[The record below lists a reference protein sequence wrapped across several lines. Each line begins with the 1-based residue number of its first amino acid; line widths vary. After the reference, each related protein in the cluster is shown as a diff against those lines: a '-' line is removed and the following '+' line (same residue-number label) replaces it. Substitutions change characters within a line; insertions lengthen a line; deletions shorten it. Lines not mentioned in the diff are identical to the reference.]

1 MSAQPKIGAESLFFE
16 LAGELR
22 LSILIRLTHNSYRL
36 SKLALEIDATMQEAH
51 RNIVRLVDS
60 GLVSKYEEGQFAL
73 TPYGKIIVSLIPGY
87 AFLSSQQEYFLEHS
101 LGDLPTK
108 FIQRLSSFQ
117 GCEVVHGVMAIIQRW
132 KNLYYESNSYI
143 KEIMAQVPLD
153 LIETLGSKVETGI
166 KFSYIF
172 PRNPIIP
179 RGRRKL
185 LQKIGWQKLLS
196 RGLVERRMVE
206 SVNIMTIFNEKHSCV
221 LFPNLKGEP
230 DLNVMF
236 YGDSHQ
242 FHDWCEDFFS
252 YQWEKA
258 GPFEESKLSHEV

>member
-36 SKLALEIDATMQEAH
+36 SKLAPEIDATMQEAH

-153 LIETLGSKVETGI
+153 LIETLGSKVEDGI

>member
-36 SKLALEIDATMQEAH
+36 SKLAPEIDATMQEAH

-132 KNLYYESNSYI
+132 KNLYYESNIYI

-153 LIETLGSKVETGI
+153 LIETLGSKVEDGI

-179 RGRRKL
+179 RGRRKI

>member
-36 SKLALEIDATMQEAH
+36 SKLAPEIDATMQEAH

-132 KNLYYESNSYI
+132 KNLYYESNIYI

-153 LIETLGSKVETGI
+153 LIETLGSKVESGI

-179 RGRRKL
+179 RGRRKI

-242 FHDWCEDFFS
+242 FHDWCEDFFT
-252 YQWEKA
+252 YHWEKA

>member
-22 LSILIRLTHNSYRL
+22 LSILIRLNHNSYRL
-36 SKLALEIDATMQEAH
+36 SKLAPEIDATMQEAH

-179 RGRRKL
+179 RGRRKI

-258 GPFEESKLSHEV
+258 GTFEESKLSHEV